1 MERVRL
7 IAILKVELPG
17 RSILLCDGGFV
28 EHEGETYLSSDPDFG
43 TVAAF
48 EALEEGAGDSLPA
61 GTITFYPPSIAA
73 AATLSRPGYQ
83 GSRIVMS
90 VIEQDQATGA
100 VIDIDRMA
108 EWQSDRTIL
117 KRGKGMPRALEM
129 LCVTRSQR
137 LLSRSEGNVLSSAFH
152 QRQYPGERG
161 FDNAHGMPMQV
172 AWGVASPPRGV
183 TTGGGGGGYGGGSA
197 GGGLAQASYV

>member
-28 EHEGETYLSSDPDFG
+28 DHDGERYLSSDVDFG
-43 TVAAF
+43 TVAGF

-73 AATLSRPGYQ
+73 AATLSQPGYQ
-83 GSRIVMS
+83 GSRITMS
-90 VIEQDQATGA
+90 IIEQDPATGA
-100 VIDIDRMA
+100 VIDVDRMA
-108 EWQSDRTIL
+108 DWQSDRTIL
-117 KRGKGMPRALEM
+117 RRKKGMPRALEM

-137 LLSRSEGNVLSSAFH
+137 LLARNEGNVLSSAFH

-161 FDNAHGMPMQV
+161 FDNAHGMPTQV

-183 TTGGGGGGYGGGSA
+183 SFGGGGGFGGGP
-197 GGGLAQASYV
+197 GGGGGMLQYAF